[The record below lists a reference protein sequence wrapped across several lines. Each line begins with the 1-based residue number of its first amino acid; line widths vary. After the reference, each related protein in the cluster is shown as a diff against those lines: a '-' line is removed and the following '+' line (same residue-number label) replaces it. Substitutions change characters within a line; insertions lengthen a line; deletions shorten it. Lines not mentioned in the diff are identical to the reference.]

1 METNEPSPLAVLNS
15 QMRRIDLLCK
25 LIGPLAIS
33 LLDGLSTRIA
43 ILTTLGLSVVSVG
56 VEYLAIAQVT
66 RDRQAV
72 RLFANVVAPAL
83 DISQGTCS
91 SFPW

>member
-1 METNEPSPLAVLNS
+1 METNEPSLFAVLNS
-15 QMRRIDLLCK
+15 QMRRIDLVCK

-43 ILTTLGLSVVSVG
+43 ILATLGLSVVSVG

-66 RDRQAV
+66 RHRQAV
-72 RLFANVVAPAL
+72 RLFANLVAPTL
-83 DISQGTCS
+83 GISQGTCS
-91 SFPW
+91 SFSW